1 MPLEV
6 TVPNL
11 LENCTQG
18 QTTFMIEGATLLEA
32 LDRLLETYPLLRR
45 HLYEETGRLRPH
57 VLLFFNESSIPR
69 LECLDVP
76 IQPGDR
82 LQIVQAVSGG

>member
-1 MPLEV
+1 MRIEV
-6 TVPNL
+6 TVPAL
-11 LENCTQG
+11 LADCTQG
-18 QTTFMIEGATLLEA
+18 QTTFTIEGATLQEA
-32 LDRLLETYPLLRR
+32 LDHLLEVYPLLRR

-57 VLLFFNESSIPR
+57 VLLFYNESNISR

-76 IQPGDR
+76 IQTGDR

>member
-1 MPLEV
+1 VPLEV
-6 TVPNL
+6 TVPAL
-11 LENCTQG
+11 LEDCTQG
-18 QTTFMIEGATLLEA
+18 QTTFTIEGTTLQEA
-32 LDRLLETYPLLRR
+32 LDHLLETYPLLRR
-45 HLYEETGRLRPH
+45 HLYEETGRVRPH
-57 VLLFFNESSIPR
+57 VLLFYNEASISQ

>member
-1 MPLEV
+1 VLLEV
-6 TVPNL
+6 TVPTL

-18 QTTFMIEGATLLEA
+18 QTAFTIQGATLQEA
-32 LDRLLETYPLLRR
+32 LDHLLETYPLLRR
-45 HLYEETGRLRPH
+45 RLYEETGRLRPH
-57 VLLFFNESSIPR
+57 VLLFFNDASIAR
-69 LECLDVP
+69 LECLDLP